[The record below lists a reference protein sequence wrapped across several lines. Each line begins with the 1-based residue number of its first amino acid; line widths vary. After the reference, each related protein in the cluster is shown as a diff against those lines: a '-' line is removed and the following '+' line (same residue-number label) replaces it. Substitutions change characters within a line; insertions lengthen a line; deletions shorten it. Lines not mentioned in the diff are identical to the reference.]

1 MNSSQSMRKR
11 RVLMLDDLL
20 DDIQEVLKK
29 YSGTD
34 WEIMDIDFAEGG
46 AVFTVSAGN
55 ISEEE

>member
-1 MNSSQSMRKR
+1 MKKR
-11 RVLMLDDLL
+11 SLLMLDNLL
-20 DDIQEVLKK
+20 DDIEAVLKK

-34 WEIMDIDFAEGG
+34 WEIMDIDFADGG